1 HGERRLT
8 RDELQASDLRPQA
21 SGVRPQA
28 SGVGPQTSGVRPRT
42 SDLMHAR
49 GRLSSTSCA
58 RTTFPPRSARP
69 WKSGPFR
76 ACPELAEG
84 AASIMPNHC
93 GLQPLRNAVAS
104 LRSEVRGLRSAS
116 FLLPLSFHTP
126 RRIQFLVLRGIFLV
140 RQQLAMIFRRA
151 VHAVKE
157 IGQNEFVL

>member
-1 HGERRLT
+1 
-8 RDELQASDLRPQA
+8 
-21 SGVRPQA
+21 
-28 SGVGPQTSGVRPRT
+28 
-42 SDLMHAR
+42 MHAR

-58 RTTFPPRSARP
+58 RTTFPPRCARP

-84 AASIMPNHC
+84 ATSIMPNHC

-157 IGQNEFVL
+157 IGQNEFVLPSLLRRHVSRALQSAQLGLELRIRLDNDFQRLANVVPAVDV